1 MSTQPQLIGL
11 IDRPRPEV
19 TFGVVQ
25 THEDGWLIDA
35 QPFVMTRVR
44 NLFRNGRSAWN
55 CGKFTHNP
63 VILPKTPDSGKDLL
77 WLLDRHP
84 LDVGDDVWHDLTR
97 YSERYDRA
105 LAAAA
110 VGDSN
115 HSFDLS
121 HGALQMAKPPY
132 WYQAGYVNLVKTVRR
147 ILNADWIGG
156 GKSVS
161 LIATLCEPDARPAL
175 IVCQPHLTLQFRE
188 FLNEFLPDATVQV
201 LKTGM
206 KKEIKPVDVVIV
218 GYTGLRPWQDVLV
231 PYPFRSIC
239 FDEIQDLR
247 HLDTEKRRV
256 SIALSERADF
266 VTGYSATPIY
276 NYGSEIWSILDVLSP
291 GCLGAQGDFKRE
303 WCTGDRVNSPAALNS
318 YLKSRGLM
326 IRRTAKDVKGSE
338 TKPQKQTITL
348 EGDMHTLR
356 QVQDVAKALA
366 MSVLSNRVGESE
378 KSARELDWK
387 LRHATGVAKAKPAAE
402 FVKMLCESGEKVL
415 LFGWHREV
423 YDIWKYHLKN
433 FNPVLCTGSETP
445 AQKQAAK
452 DKFLKDGSCQVFICS
467 LRSGAGIDGL
477 QDVCHLAV
485 FGELDWSPQVL
496 DQCIGRLR
504 PELNKEEILAYFLTI
519 DDGADP
525 FMIER
530 LGDKRSQSDG
540 IIDGKDSEG
549 EILEDGPPADRIR
562 QMAEAYLMLI
572 GEEIPVAEPQSGLHA
587 EVASALR
594 KINFPRA
601 LNAKCRKRSGPRYRG

>member
-1 MSTQPQLIGL
+1 M
-11 IDRPRPEV
+11 
-19 TFGVVQ
+19 
-25 THEDGWLIDA
+25 
-35 QPFVMTRVR
+35 
-44 NLFRNGRSAWN
+44 
-55 CGKFTHNP
+55 
-63 VILPKTPDSGKDLL
+63 
-77 WLLDRHP
+77 
-84 LDVGDDVWHDLTR
+84 
-97 YSERYDRA
+97 
-105 LAAAA
+105 
-110 VGDSN
+110 
-115 HSFDLS
+115 
-121 HGALQMAKPPY
+121 
-132 WYQAGYVNLVKTVRR
+132 RR
-147 ILNADWIGG
+147 
-156 GKSVS
+156 
-161 LIATLCEPDARPAL
+161 
-175 IVCQPHLTLQFRE
+175 
-188 FLNEFLPDATVQV
+188 
-201 LKTGM
+201 
-206 KKEIKPVDVVIV
+206 
-218 GYTGLRPWQDVLV
+218 
-231 PYPFRSIC
+231 
-239 FDEIQDLR
+239 
-247 HLDTEKRRV
+247 
-256 SIALSERADF
+256 
-266 VTGYSATPIY
+266 
-276 NYGSEIWSILDVLSP
+276 
-291 GCLGAQGDFKRE
+291 
-303 WCTGDRVNSPAALNS
+303 
-318 YLKSRGLM
+318 
-326 IRRTAKDVKGSE
+326 
-338 TKPQKQTITL
+338 
-348 EGDMHTLR
+348 
-356 QVQDVAKALA
+356 
-366 MSVLSNRVGESE
+366 
-378 KSARELDWK
+378 
-387 LRHATGVAKAKPAAE
+387 AKPAAE

-594 KINFPRA
+594 KIKLPSSSEREMQEAIWAALPGLVPDALVEREYRIGERGRLDFLVTSGSDSIAVECKIDQTGRGSVYRQVRRYIEEADVSGVVILAPWSGVSNFVVEDVPVTVVDW
-601 LNAKCRKRSGPRYRG
+601 AKAKI